1 MDDVPP
7 VRRKVDVTNPL
18 DMGGPEVEA
27 FLTYLADVGKVAVS
41 THQQALSA
49 LLFLYREVLKQDL
62 PWMSDMGR
70 PRTPKRIP
78 VVLTETEVRR
88 LLDRIN
94 DQTHQLMARLLYGT
108 GMRLM
113 ECVRLRVK
121 DVEFERREIV
131 VRSGKGDKDR
141 VTMLPGSRVQP
152 LQAHLDRV
160 REIWLADRAANRPGV
175 PEFDR

>member
-1 MDDVPP
+1 MNSVSPQQPP
-7 VRRKVDVTNPL
+7 KLLDQLRASIRYRHYSLRTEQAYVHWVKRFIFFHDKRHPK

-70 PRTPKRIP
+70 PKTPKRIP

-121 DVEFERREIV
+121 DVEISRQE
-131 VRSGKGDKDR
+131 
-141 VTMLPGSRVQP
+141 MLGHSHSR
-152 LQAHLDRV
+152 
-160 REIWLADRAANRPGV
+160 
-175 PEFDR
+175 